1 MPNTLRI
8 RRFAPIAA
16 LVLFVLLAG
25 AALAHPLG
33 NFTINHYAR
42 LQLATDR
49 LRVRY
54 VLDLAEIPTF
64 QEKQTLDVDR
74 DGAMSEAEIATYLT
88 GQIMQLEENLTLHI
102 DGREV
107 LLTPVTDS
115 ARLTFLPGQGGL
127 DVMRLGLWF
136 EAPFVANARAQ
147 SIEFRD
153 DNYPER
159 LGWREII
166 VRAEPGVAIENSS
179 APSRDLSQ
187 ELTAYPEDLLA
198 NPPNIRAIT
207 LVAQSGNGTAVS
219 DPVAAAPITTGPL
232 GAFDRTRDEFG
243 KLLTTN
249 QDLSPTVLLVSFLAA
264 LALGSLHAFSPGHGK
279 AVVGA
284 YLVGSRGNWQHA
296 AFLGLVVT
304 ATHTAGVYALG
315 FVTLFLSAYILPEQ
329 IFPWLAFISGALV
342 ALIGIQLLVGRF
354 RAARAGTSSFDKAK
368 NQFDAA
374 PRAHSHHDGRGGTA
388 VHSHSFATPAQEAA
402 HAREHLAEMQAFEKP
417 SWKNLLSLGIS
428 GGLLPCPSALV
439 VMLSAIALGRV
450 FYGFFLIIG
459 FSLGLAGVLVITGL
473 VLLYAGRYA
482 GRLFWGDRVGV
493 VMRFLPVV
501 GALFVT
507 VLGIGIALEAFS
519 QTGIGR

>member
-1 MPNTLRI
+1 MPIIFRT
-8 RRFAPIAA
+8 RRFAPVVA
-16 LVLFVLLAG
+16 LALFALLAS
-25 AALAHPLG
+25 AAFAHPLG
-33 NFTINHYAR
+33 NFTINHYTR
-42 LQLATDR
+42 LELAADQ

-54 VLDLAEIPTF
+54 ILDLAEIPTF
-64 QEKQTLDVDR
+64 QEKQRMDADR
-74 DGAMSEAEIATYLT
+74 DGAISEPEIAIYLAT
-88 GQIMQLEENLTLHI
+88 QIPQLEKNLTLRL
-102 DGREV
+102 DGKLV
-107 LLTPVTDS
+107 
-115 ARLTFLPGQGGL
+115 RLTLIPDSSELNFMPGQGGL
-127 DVMRLGLWF
+127 EVMRLAMWF
-136 EAPFVANARAQ
+136 EAPFAVDARAQ

-153 DNYPER
+153 DNYSER
-159 LGWREII
+159 LGWREIV
-166 VRAEPGVAIENSS
+166 VRAEPGVVIENSS
-179 APSRDLSQ
+179 ASSHDLSQ
-187 ELTAYPEDLLA
+187 ELTAYPQELLA
-198 NPPNIRAIT
+198 NPPNDR
-207 LVAQSGNGTAVS
+207 VASLMAVLGEE
-219 DPVAAAPITTGPL
+219 AAGSVPNAAGPIAMRSL

-243 KLLTTN
+243 KLLITN

-264 LALGSLHAFSPGHGK
+264 LALGALHAFSPGHGK

-329 IFPWLAFISGALV
+329 IFPWLGFISGALV
-342 ALIGIQLLVGRF
+342 ALIGIRLLAARF
-354 RAARAGTSSFDKAK
+354 RAARAGTSSFDNAK
-368 NQFDAA
+368 TQFNAAAREHTHQDA
-374 PRAHSHHDGRGGTA
+374 GGSTT
-388 VHSHSFATPAQEAA
+388 VHSHSFATPEEEAA
-402 HAREHLAEMQAFEKP
+402 HAREHLGEIQALEKP

-450 FYGFFLIIG
+450 LYGFFLIIG

-482 GRLFWGDRVGV
+482 GRMFRGNRVGI

-501 GALFVT
+501 GALCVT

>member
-1 MPNTLRI
+1 MPNIIQT
-8 RRFAPIAA
+8 RRFAPILA

-42 LQLATDR
+42 LELATDR

-54 VLDLAEIPTF
+54 ILDLAEIPTF
-64 QEKQTLDVDR
+64 QEKQTLDADR
-74 DGAMSEAEIATYLT
+74 DGTMSEAESATYLAT
-88 GQIMQLEENLTLHI
+88 QITQLQKNLTLRL
-102 DGREV
+102 DGGAV
-107 LLTPVTDS
+107 PLTPVPDS
-115 ARLTFLPGQGGL
+115 AQLTFLPGQGGL
-127 DVMRLGLWF
+127 EVMRLALWF
-136 EAPFVANARAQ
+136 EAPFDVGARAQ

-153 DNYPER
+153 NNYPER
-159 LGWREII
+159 LGWREIV
-166 VRAEPGVAIENSS
+166 VRAEPGVSIENSNTS
-179 APSRDLSQ
+179 TQDLSQ
-187 ELTAYPEDLLA
+187 ELTAYPDDLLA
-198 NPPNIRAIT
+198 NPPNIRVAT
-207 LVAQSGNGTAVS
+207 LTAVPGNGTTTP
-219 DPVAAAPITTGPL
+219 DPIAAGPITTGPL

-264 LALGSLHAFSPGHGK
+264 LALGALHAFSPGHGK

-304 ATHTAGVYALG
+304 ATHTAGVYGLG

-342 ALIGIQLLVGRF
+342 ALIGVQLLVQRL
-354 RAARAGTSSFDKAK
+354 RAARSETSSFDKAK
-368 NQFDAA
+368 MQFNATAGEHTHKDA
-374 PRAHSHHDGRGGTA
+374 GGSTA
-388 VHSHSFATPAQEAA
+388 LHSHSFATPEQEAA
-402 HAREHLAEMQAFEKP
+402 HAREHLGEIQALEKP

-450 FYGFFLIIG
+450 FYGLFLIIG
-459 FSLGLAGVLVITGL
+459 FSLGLAGVLVVTGL
-473 VLLYAGRYA
+473 VLLYAGKYA
-482 GRLFWGDRVGV
+482 GRMFRGDKVGV

-507 VLGIGIALEAFS
+507 VLGVGIALEAFS